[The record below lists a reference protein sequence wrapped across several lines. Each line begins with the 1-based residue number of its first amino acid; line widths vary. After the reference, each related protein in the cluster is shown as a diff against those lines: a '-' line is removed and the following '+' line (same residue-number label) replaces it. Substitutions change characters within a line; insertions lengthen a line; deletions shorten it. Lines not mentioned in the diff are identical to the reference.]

1 MALDVNDYDVPENVL
16 NPEVH
21 EYLVEKDKASELE
34 SLIKSQSFSYI
45 SYESEYV
52 VLSISILLI
61 SSQPF
66 EIA

>member
-34 SLIKSQSFSYI
+34 SLIKSQYI
-45 SYESEYV
+45 NFDSLGNILKIHSLIYT
-52 VLSISILLI
+52 ISDK
-61 SSQPF
+61 F
-66 EIA
+66 

>member
-34 SLIKSQSFSYI
+34 SRQT
-45 SYESEYV
+45 
-52 VLSISILLI
+52 
-61 SSQPF
+61 
-66 EIA
+66 

>member
-34 SLIKSQSFSYI
+34 SLIKSQYI
-45 SYESEYV
+45 NFDSLGNNYLKNAENTLEN
-52 VLSISILLI
+52 
-61 SSQPF
+61 
-66 EIA
+66 